1 MPVSWGIKGVYLEDI
16 KVTKEELQYRQSLSL
31 QDKIDLT
38 CERIEKWY
46 DYWNGKIYVSFSGG
60 KDSTV
65 LLDIVRNRALIP
77 DSKTIPAVFCDT
89 GLEYPEIREFVKS
102 VDNTVWLKPKLNFRE
117 VIEKYRYPIISKEQS
132 RYLFEYQTS
141 NSEKLK
147 SIRIN
152 GNKWGMGK
160 ISKKWRFLIDAP
172 FKISHKCCD
181 ILKKNPAKKYE
192 KESGRKGMIG
202 STVEESFM
210 RRETYL
216 RFGCNAYNTNRPLS
230 MPLAFWT
237 EKDIWEYI
245 RKYNISYSPI
255 YNMGYDRTGCMFCM
269 YGVQSEKAPNKFQ
282 TMQKTHPKLYD
293 YCINNLKLGTIM
305 DFIGIEYEN

>member
-117 VIEKYRYPIISKEQS
+117 VIEKYGYPIISKEQS